1 MEERQTGHV
10 IWFSD
15 PRGFGFICPDGHEPG
30 DNDIFFYYAYLR
42 MEGFKTVKPNSRV
55 SFEVGENH
63 QGPMAVNV
71 LVEDDADED
80 TED

>member
-1 MEERQTGHV
+1 MEERQNGYV
-10 IWFSD
+10 LWFSD
-15 PRGFGFICPDGHEPG
+15 AKGFGFICPEGYDPG

-42 MEGFKTVKPNSRV
+42 MDGFKTVKPNSKV

-71 LVEDDADED
+71 VIEEHAPE
-80 TED
+80 ESE